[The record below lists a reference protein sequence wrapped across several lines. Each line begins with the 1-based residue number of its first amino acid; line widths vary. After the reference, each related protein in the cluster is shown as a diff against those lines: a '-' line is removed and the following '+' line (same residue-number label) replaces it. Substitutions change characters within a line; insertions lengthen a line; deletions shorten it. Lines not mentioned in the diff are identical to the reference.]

1 MKWILCTLV
10 HDHELDFTIK
20 IVLDLG
26 SRLEPSNFIAIQLYP
41 IVYAWR
47 STIVVYMTIFLN
59 DDVSTCFYMFL
70 NDLCPQLGDN
80 PLSDPFWPLKN
91 IGGIPGDVPR
101 RIPRLQRYPGVRSK
115 VSNNGWGDLS

>member
-59 DDVSTCFYMFL
+59 DDVSTCF
-70 NDLCPQLGDN
+70 
-80 PLSDPFWPLKN
+80 
-91 IGGIPGDVPR
+91 
-101 RIPRLQRYPGVRSK
+101 
-115 VSNNGWGDLS
+115 